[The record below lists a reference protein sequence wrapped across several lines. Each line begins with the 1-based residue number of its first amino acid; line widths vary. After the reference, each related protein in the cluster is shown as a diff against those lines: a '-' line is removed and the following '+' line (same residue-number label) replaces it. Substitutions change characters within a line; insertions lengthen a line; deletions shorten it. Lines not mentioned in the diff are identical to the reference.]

1 LDPLLIRLVEGRCYD
16 PFAVLGPSSA
26 EGITRVRVFRPDAI
40 AVSVEVDSKFVP
52 MQRIHATGLYEWG
65 GAGLLQRYR
74 LKIEWNGHT
83 AEVHDPYAFP
93 PEWPASDSFLFNEGT
108 NFQAYR
114 FLGAHRLD
122 RSGVAGVNF
131 RVWAPNAERVSV
143 VGDFNGWDGRIH
155 PMAVAG
161 GGVWTLFLPG
171 VSEGALYKFEIR
183 SRSGELLVKSD
194 PYAQSFEMRPGTA
207 SRVAETPRY
216 RWMDGDWLAAR
227 AARDWL
233 HSPMSV
239 YEVHAGSWIRHG
251 DGRYYSYRELADR
264 LIPYVVELGYT
275 HLELMPLCEH
285 PLDESWGY
293 QTTGYFAPTSR
304 YGSADELREFV
315 DRCHQAGVGI
325 LLDWVP
331 AHFPE
336 DAFALAHFDGTA
348 LYEHEDARI
357 GWHPDWR
364 THVFNY
370 GRNEVKSF
378 LLSSAHY
385 WLSEFHIDGLRVDA
399 VASMLYRNYSRK
411 DGEWLPNRFGGTENL
426 EAIDFLRSLNA
437 MVHGEFRGALSIAEE
452 STAWPMVSRPVHLG
466 GLGFSMKWNMGWMND
481 TLDYFAH
488 DPIYRRHHHDR
499 LTFGQ
504 LYAYSENFLLPLSHD
519 EVVHEKGALISKMPG
534 DRWQQ
539 FANLRLLISYQMTSP
554 GKKLLFMGGEIAQ
567 WSEWQSSRE
576 LDWSLLQYP
585 EHDGIR
591 RLVADLNRLYRETP
605 ALHLFDFEQRGFQ
618 WIDCHDTLQSVISYL
633 RWGENGQFVA
643 VVANFTPVARTAYR
657 IGLPQAGAYR
667 EIFNSDSGYYGGS
680 NLGNSGIVQ
689 ATALATMGQPASAEL
704 TLPGLGVIV
713 LAKA

>member
-1 LDPLLIRLVEGRCYD
+1 
-16 PFAVLGPSSA
+16 
-26 EGITRVRVFRPDAI
+26 
-40 AVSVEVDSKFVP
+40 
-52 MQRIHATGLYEWG
+52 
-65 GAGLLQRYR
+65 
-74 LKIEWNGHT
+74 
-83 AEVHDPYAFP
+83 
-93 PEWPASDSFLFNEGT
+93 
-108 NFQAYR
+108 
-114 FLGAHRLD
+114 
-122 RSGVAGVNF
+122 
-131 RVWAPNAERVSV
+131 
-143 VGDFNGWDGRIH
+143 
-155 PMAVAG
+155 
-161 GGVWTLFLPG
+161 
-171 VSEGALYKFEIR
+171 
-183 SRSGELLVKSD
+183 
-194 PYAQSFEMRPGTA
+194 
-207 SRVAETPRY
+207 
-216 RWMDGDWLAAR
+216 
-227 AARDWL
+227 
-233 HSPMSV
+233 
-239 YEVHAGSWIRHG
+239 
-251 DGRYYSYRELADR
+251 
-264 LIPYVVELGYT
+264 
-275 HLELMPLCEH
+275 
-285 PLDESWGY
+285 
-293 QTTGYFAPTSR
+293 
-304 YGSADELREFV
+304 
-315 DRCHQAGVGI
+315 
-325 LLDWVP
+325 
-331 AHFPE
+331 
-336 DAFALAHFDGTA
+336 
-348 LYEHEDARI
+348 
-357 GWHPDWR
+357 
-364 THVFNY
+364 VFNY